1 MSEAN
6 NNQDSIIKKSYT
18 NTIGFKL
25 ANNIGKKMDQKK
37 TSTKRLTYLNFG
49 TKSNPLQNESKNQ
62 EEVQITKVYPS
73 QIQQPSPTQ
82 VQKRKQENNLDVPP
96 PETIGQYYEQRKK
109 IIFGNLIDNENYIN
123 NLLFK
128 TQTYMNKQ
136 YQATSNSKKNSFF
149 NVSKRAI
156 YNTMI
161 DFKETISNYCLI
173 IHLYLNKG
181 FYNRAFELFLLMY
194 IKNEVIINYFYN
206 KIKDEL
212 PRISNSN
219 RIGKFFPNLTK
230 MFMQL
235 LSCLIKLSGKFSKSK
250 LQNFFIKHYLAT
262 IRVVSNTVIKKFGGQ
277 NNNIN
282 DIDNE
287 TRHIGRYFYSNCLF
301 DASIFFFI
309 KYQPLFISTFI
320 LQHILDLYNDKSF
333 SELIDV
339 EQVLLL
345 KVNYN
350 LGLFLY
356 SDGNNIEAL
365 NNLNQAKNR
374 LCDIKFL
381 PLTKEKKEKPIQSI
395 LQNAI
400 YNEQM
405 PILSKLTYNQK
416 TFSNF
421 LNSEKLRQSSK
432 NFFMSKKKTK
442 TNEGLKSHN
451 SNNDLNESIYGLNNN
466 KNNLNNNL
474 RISLNKKYSSSVN
487 KKQSM
492 PTNDVEAMRESLLPR
507 KSSGVLFGSQI
518 MTLQQQCENI
528 EEKIYNEI
536 ELIMSEIEI
545 SQKNY
550 KEALRHL
557 KKLLPSNE
565 QMIIPPFLLRNSLTL
580 KNKYLEEKNKGFQ
593 KDKISDTNFCNYYIL
608 SDSDKRKLMT
618 LLYKIDQAFDDNYDL
633 YSDNETSQKS
643 VNEYQIRNYNLERKK
658 LINSREMEKF
668 FLFIC
673 NLSLYQLKI
682 LNESQPKPSE
692 KRNDLPIIFN
702 NQFKDCLTNT
712 QRMQLC
718 LLESMSLSRYIIL
731 KNTNDDICP
740 ENLDYNFMKFR
751 IKDTDSTQYKAKEKE
766 KLNNKIYNLKN
777 KKSRNVDINN
787 NKDFSINYYGFNNT
801 VSTHIKTKY
810 DIDEEN
816 TMPDYDALLNSI
828 KDDENRDF
836 INSYRNSIIQL
847 LSDLNRQEQKVFLN
861 STKML
866 KKLINKMRKGII
878 KKEKKDEKI
887 DKEKRNNRYNDN
899 GNDNDNDNES
909 NYS

>member
-18 NTIGFKL
+18 NTIGFKMTS
-25 ANNIGKKMDQKK
+25 NIGKKMDQKK
-37 TSTKRLTYLNFG
+37 TTTKRLTYLNFG
-49 TKSNPLQNESKNQ
+49 TKSNALQNESKNQ
-62 EEVQITKVYPS
+62 EEGQITKVSPS
-73 QIQQPSPTQ
+73 PIQQPSPTPFHR
-82 VQKRKQENNLDVPP
+82 KKQENNLDVPP

-123 NLLFK
+123 KLLFK

-136 YQATSNSKKNSFF
+136 YQATSNSRRNTFF
-149 NVSKRAI
+149 NVDNKAI

-161 DFKETISNYCLI
+161 DFKEAISNYCLI

-181 FYNRAFELFLLMY
+181 FYKRAFELFLLMY
-194 IKNEVIINYFYN
+194 IKNEVIINYFYK

-212 PRISNSN
+212 PRISSSN

-262 IRVVSNTVIKKFGGQ
+262 IHVVSDTVIKKFGGQ
-277 NNNIN
+277 NNNTN
-282 DIDNE
+282 EIDNE
-287 TRHIGRYFYSNCLF
+287 TRHIGKYFYSNCLF
-301 DASIFFFI
+301 DAAIFFFI

-320 LQHILDLYNDKSF
+320 LQHILDLYHDKSF
-333 SELIDV
+333 CELIDV

-350 LGLFLY
+350 MGLFLY
-356 SDGNNIEAL
+356 SDGNNIEAI

-374 LCDIKFL
+374 LSDIKFL

-395 LQNAI
+395 LQTAI
-400 YNEQM
+400 STEQM
-405 PILSKLTYNQK
+405 PILSKLTYSQK

-432 NFFMSKKKTK
+432 NFFMNKKKTK
-442 TNEGLKSHN
+442 TNEGLKSLT
-451 SNNDLNESIYGLNNN
+451 SNKDLNDSFYGLNNN
-466 KNNLNNNL
+466 KNNFNNNL
-474 RISLNKKYSSSVN
+474 RISLNRKYPNSVN

-492 PTNDVEAMRESLLPR
+492 PINDVEAIRESLLPR

-518 MTLQQQCENI
+518 MTLQQQCENV

-550 KEALRHL
+550 REALRHL
-557 KKLLPSNE
+557 KKLLPTNE
-565 QMIIPPFLLRNSLTL
+565 QLTVPPFLLRNSLNL
-580 KNKYLEEKNKGFQ
+580 RNKYLEEKNKVFE
-593 KDKISDTNFCNYYIL
+593 KDRITDTNFCNYYIL
-608 SDSDKRKLMT
+608 SDSDKRRLMA

-682 LNESQPKPSE
+682 LNESQPKPSD

-718 LLESMSLSRYIIL
+718 LLQSMSLSRYIIL
-731 KNTNDDICP
+731 KNTDEDICP
-740 ENLDYNFMKFR
+740 ENLDYNFMRFR
-751 IKDTDSTQYKAKEKE
+751 IKDTDTDKDKGKE
-766 KLNNKIYNLKN
+766 KLNNNIYNLKF
-777 KKSRNVDINN
+777 KKSRNVNSNN
-787 NKDFSINYYGFNNT
+787 NKDFNFNNYGFNNT

-816 TMPDYDALLNSI
+816 TMPDYDTLLNNI

-836 INSYRNSIIQL
+836 INNYRNSIIHL

-861 STKML
+861 SRKML
-866 KKLINKMRKGII
+866 KKLINKMKKGII
-878 KKEKKDEKI
+878 QKEKKEGKI
-887 DKEKRNNRYNDN
+887 GKEKHKNRFNDK
-899 GNDNDNDNES
+899 ES